1 MTVTNR
7 PTGSEKKLFNL
18 NFFGD
23 CVDTGKG
30 DGGSA
35 AQKRRAAPLP
45 DTVRDRKNSYTVIHT
60 LDGNPGTRAPG
71 HRSPGPWSQGIFLFL
86 FLFFFAGVHF
96 FQGLDEV
103 DFFDESLSSLSRLG

>member
-1 MTVTNR
+1 MGNVEPWEPWRGGRVEEERSNFLTVSNWRTLCH
-7 PTGSEKKLFNL
+7 GEKILWKYKQVL
-18 NFFGD
+18 
-23 CVDTGKG
+23 
-30 DGGSA
+30 GGM
-35 AQKRRAAPLP
+35 
-45 DTVRDRKNSYTVIHT
+45 D

-86 FLFFFAGVHF
+86 FLFFLAGVHF